1 MDILESIEENK
12 LCITCIICVGISYP
26 PTMLAMTTTRTDL
39 ISPLLPTSH
48 NVKWVEHQLYNY
60 IIDFLAYNRNWCE
73 MRISSNSVNSSR
85 QHKYS
90 NGVDIVSNHI
100 YFDSILLWLSLHS
113 NDFWIYCVFSF
124 NPSAILGILKPTLII
139 EIHIWQWSKWNYF
152 DWAEVFVARTFDAN
166 IEWMGWT
173 VPITKRS
180 HKIAILSMLSEAKSH
195 TSFWL
200 SIVCDEWKLLGAHVF
215 TELVQ

>member
-1 MDILESIEENK
+1 MDILESIEENQ
-12 LCITCIICVGISYP
+12 LCITCIICVVVSYP
-26 PTMLAMTTTRTDL
+26 PTMLAMATTRTNL

-113 NDFWIYCVFSF
+113 NDFSVYCIFVQSF
-124 NPSAILGILKPTLII
+124 CNSGHLKTDADHWNTHLAVKQVELFRLSRGFCGKDIRCQHRVNGLNSADHKTL
-139 EIHIWQWSKWNYF
+139 
-152 DWAEVFVARTFDAN
+152 T
-166 IEWMGWT
+166 
-173 VPITKRS
+173 
-180 HKIAILSMLSEAKSH
+180 
-195 TSFWL
+195 
-200 SIVCDEWKLLGAHVF
+200 
-215 TELVQ
+215 